1 MFRKCSG
8 YGITWKVILTFLF
21 PVLFLPLPLLWA
33 GSVSR
38 CLYVLSLMGSYWS
51 VSSSPLCNISHSDI
65 RLLELMPISATSLIP
80 VVLFPL
86 LGIMTTAQVNL
97 NTKTI
102 IQYNSLHLGE
112 CLLPQVILHVIHGG
126 AHGGHCYRALQSAQV
141 RHEHSPVTN
150 L

>member
-1 MFRKCSG
+1 MFASMFRKCSG

-51 VSSSPLCNISHSDI
+51 VSSSLLSISSHTPTSGYWSWCQYLPPLSSPWCS
-65 RLLELMPISATSLIP
+65 
-80 VVLFPL
+80 FPYWASWPQL
-86 LGIMTTAQVNL
+86 RSIWN

-141 RHEHSPVTN
+141 SHEH
-150 L
+150 